1 MSTSP
6 QEPVVIAAEQKAV
19 DHAYACYEARLAE
32 MTDGSSAQASASGKD
47 SIANRAEAE
56 SNALE
61 YRLEGEPLVVLR
73 IDTQESDESQPET
86 WYVGRRSVFDVAT
99 RDQVVV
105 RWTNPLA
112 VAWRQ
117 ANPSAPGEVLL
128 RRRLNCDGNTVK
140 NYRDEIS
147 RVRRTPGGAVGK
159 PAASPIPS
167 PGELFRPAEEQE
179 GAVDEFLLL
188 ELDRARTDR
197 MRDIVETIQPDQMDL
212 VADSP
217 DGVLVIQGGPGTGK
231 SAVGLHR
238 VTWLIDNKHFR
249 AEEILVVGP
258 HSRFLEYV
266 GKVLPTLGTRDVT
279 AVELARLWEGPI
291 RGTDTPQTRLV
302 KSDDRMAVV
311 LRRRVEG
318 NYRPDA
324 VDALTSVP
332 SIKDEEP
339 DVTVTLGS
347 APLRIPRSKVMT
359 LLDQARNGPGGYRVR
374 RDRFRDLVVDQ
385 LLAVLVADFP
395 QRSRERTVRRDLER
409 HRVVTTL
416 VERTWPQL
424 SPEEALR
431 SLFNSPEKLRESASQ
446 VLTEDEQSLLLRP
459 TAESAAE
466 EPWTIDDLVCLEE
479 LRLLIAGE
487 SPRRYPHIVIDEA
500 QDLTPMQAR
509 SLRRRCPNGSMT
521 VLGDLAQATGP
532 HEYANWERTGKL
544 LARKNGWHLKELR
557 ISYRVPAQIMEFV
570 APLARAIAPSV
581 PFPGSVKYADGDAV
595 RLIQTTP
602 WQLLDEVVAQM
613 EGLAGSDGRSQR
625 SIAVIVP
632 DDSDWLEQVQQRIAQ
647 AEVIPLDVRRAIS
660 VIAAAQAKGME
671 FDHVLVLDPTTIADR
686 GPAGLRQLYVALT
699 RSTQSL
705 SILHTSPLPAAL
717 LPEADSP
724 DSADGAP
731 AMAPGEQMCTRF
743 HSGGDRCRHTTSHA
757 DGWCKKEPCGGYRTQ
772 DPLPTNGYR
781 RHPSVPADADR
792 EARLE
797 LTATQIRRLRVTTSV
812 IKSFVASHGGT
823 TQEAECEIRADIEE
837 FLQRAQHSRQTNG
850 YWLLDLD
857 GYRFVL
863 SSDASAVTAYQTVH
877 AERSY
882 AQFKVGIP
890 SRYAGQQRRQRELV
904 EEAGRLTDTEA
915 IRSLDVASIHVN
927 GQNVT
932 FFAECVPEVQGLPQG
947 NVRAGLLTSLRAD
960 LDSGAIVTGPKR
972 ILIIGSSL
980 TWALSVDGRALKF
993 MRQHTMLDAEIRAVP
1008 KPQGAVDADLPTIG
1022 DELRVRVGE
1031 HGDGRHWRV
1040 MSVSEYGDHRFLLSL
1055 RAGEPEPKAG
1065 ERLDVWVFGEESG
1078 VWLVSSSS
1086 FGRAPIA
1093 PQMALRYQAALNV
1106 LPDLVAGTIAA
1117 NAPDHLSDL
1126 KGMANRCLRRDQ
1138 ADWLQVWTALGRPEA
1153 DQLNALSNLAR
1164 QAHDAVTSA
1173 DQSALGQLASA
1184 VRDSGWAAALAGADH
1199 ALLPPP
1205 PAVPEAAA
1213 KGSGGSLHDEL
1224 ESTAEE
1230 DRACDTHEAVRYE
1243 LKATLLRAGRRSKES
1258 ALVDLTYTG
1267 DDGPVLYEVLSAG
1280 CTTHP
1285 DVRAGAA
1292 RLLEINHTSRLH
1304 AKHLFLVLCDP
1315 PAQAW
1320 VSDSVRHVLGVS
1332 LIWRTSDGWDGHDIS
1347 QALGERGPVLPS

>member
-6 QEPVVIAAEQKAV
+6 RAAVIATEQKAV
-19 DHAYACYEARLAE
+19 DHAYACYEARLVE
-32 MTDGSSAQASASGKD
+32 MTNGSSAQASASGKD

-56 SNALE
+56 SSAME
-61 YRLEGEPLVVLR
+61 YRLDGEALVVLR
-73 IDTQESDESQPET
+73 IDTQETDESQPET

-117 ANPSAPGEVLL
+117 AHPSAPGEVML
-128 RRRLNCDGNTVK
+128 RRQLNCDGRTVK

-147 RVRRTPGGAVGK
+147 RVRRTPGKAAGK
-159 PAASPIPS
+159 TAARPIPS

-197 MRDIVETIQPDQMDL
+197 MRDIVETIQPDQMAL

-217 DGVLVIQGGPGTGK
+217 EGVLVIQGGPGTGK

-258 HSRFLEYV
+258 HSGFLEYV

-291 RGTDTPQTRLV
+291 RGTDAPQTRLV

-324 VDALTSVP
+324 VDALASVP
-332 SIKDEEP
+332 SAKDEEP
-339 DVTVTLGS
+339 VITVILGS
-347 APLRIPRSKVMT
+347 APLRLPRSEVMA
-359 LLDQARNGPGGYRVR
+359 LLDQARNSPGGYRVR
-374 RDRFRDLVVDQ
+374 RARFRDLVVDQ
-385 LLAVLVADFP
+385 LLAALVADFP

-431 SLFNSPEKLRESASQ
+431 SLLNSPDKLRESASQ

-459 TAESAAE
+459 TADSAAE

-479 LRLLIAGE
+479 LRLLIADE
-487 SPRRYPHIVIDEA
+487 SPRRYPHIVVDEA

-532 HEYANWERTGKL
+532 HQYANWERMGKL
-544 LARKNGWHLKELR
+544 LAGKNGWHLKELR

-570 APLARAIAPSV
+570 APLARTIAPSV
-581 PFPGSVKYADGDAV
+581 PFPGSVKHADGDAV

-602 WQLLDEVVAQM
+602 WQLLDEAVAQM
-613 EGLAGSDGRSQR
+613 AGLAGSDGQSQR

-632 DDSDWLEQVQQRIAQ
+632 DDSDWLEQVQHRVAQ
-647 AEVIPLDVRRAIS
+647 AEAIPPDARRAIS

-699 RSTQSL
+699 RSTQSV
-705 SILHTSPLPAAL
+705 SVLHTSPLPAAL
-717 LPEADSP
+717 LPVADAP
-724 DSADGAP
+724 DSADAAP
-731 AMAPGEQMCTRF
+731 VMAPGEQTCTRF
-743 HSGGDRCRHTTSHA
+743 HNDGERCGHTTSHA
-757 DGWCKKEPCGGYRTQ
+757 DGWCRKEPCGGYRTQ

-781 RHPSVPADADR
+781 RYPAVSADADR
-792 EARLE
+792 DTRLE
-797 LTATQIRRLRVTTSV
+797 LTATQIRRLRVTASV

-823 TQEAECEIRADIEE
+823 NQEAEVEIRADIEE
-837 FLQRAQHSRQTNG
+837 FLQRAQHAHQTDG

-882 AQFKVGIP
+882 AQFKAGIP
-890 SRYAGQQRRQRELV
+890 SRYAGQQRRERELA
-904 EEAGRLTDTEA
+904 EESGRLTDTDV
-915 IRSLDVASIHVN
+915 IRALNVASIHVN

-932 FFAECVPEVQGLPQG
+932 FFAECVPEVQGLPQSEL
-947 NVRAGLLTSLRAD
+947 RAALLTSLRAD

-972 ILIIGSSL
+972 LLIIGTSL
-980 TWALSVDGRALKF
+980 TWALSLDGRALKF

-1008 KPQGAVDADLPTIG
+1008 KPQGAPEADLPTIG

-1040 MSVSEYGDHRFLLSL
+1040 MSASGYRNHRFLLSL
-1055 RAGEPEPKAG
+1055 RAGESEPKAG

-1078 VWLVSSSS
+1078 VWLVSASS
-1086 FGRAPIA
+1086 FGRAPIT

-1117 NAPDHLSDL
+1117 DAPDHLADL
-1126 KGMANRCLRRDQ
+1126 KGMVNRCLRRDQ
-1138 ADWLQVWTALGRPEA
+1138 ADWLQVWMVLGKPEA
-1153 DQLNALSNLAR
+1153 DQLHALSSLAR
-1164 QAHDAVTSA
+1164 RARDAVTAA
-1173 DQSALGQLASA
+1173 DQLALEQLSLA
-1184 VRDSGWAAALAGADH
+1184 VRDSGWADALVRADQ

-1205 PAVPEAAA
+1205 PAAPEAAA
-1213 KGSGGSLHDEL
+1213 EGSGGSLHDEL
-1224 ESTAEE
+1224 VTAAEE

-1243 LKATLLRAGRRSKES
+1243 LKATLLRAGRRSQES
-1258 ALVDLTYTG
+1258 SLVDLTYTG

-1292 RLLEINHTSRLH
+1292 RLLEVNHTSQLH
-1304 AKHLFLVLCDP
+1304 ARHLFLVLCAP

-1320 VSDSVRHVLGVS
+1320 ASDAVRQVLGVS
-1332 LIWRTSDGWDGHDIS
+1332 LIWRTSDGWDGRDVS
-1347 QALGERGPVLPS
+1347 LALGSAVSP